1 MNPICEVVKVQ
12 HKCWL
17 LGKREETMGHTQAS
31 RVLLFLNDH
40 LGHDMFLGIRIL
52 HQKIER
58 LLIYE
63 TESDWKYLRGIKKKQ
78 VHFFVLYLLSTY

>member
-1 MNPICEVVKVQ
+1 
-12 HKCWL
+12 
-17 LGKREETMGHTQAS
+17 MGHTQAS

-63 TESDWKYLRGIKKKQ
+63 TESDWKYLRGIKKKKAGS
-78 VHFFVLYLLSTY
+78 FFCIIFIEHILIEKHQDLVLLNRRPKHKPESL